1 MLRYTFCNK
10 TKRGSTMKTILLTL
24 LLTFSLSAYNKG
36 DMIDKEMLQTL
47 KLQKDK
53 LYIIDFFASWC
64 GSCKKELPLIAKV
77 NTQIDKSKVEIL
89 GIDVDSK
96 LSKAVAF
103 QKKMRASGAMNFTV
117 INDTDNK
124 IIRNFKAVGMPSLYY
139 VKNGK
144 VLDIIIG
151 AVHNIDAKILSD
163 IKKF

>member
-1 MLRYTFCNK
+1 
-10 TKRGSTMKTILLTL
+10 MKSICLAL
-24 LLTFSLSAYNKG
+24 LLTFSLSAYEKG
-36 DMIDKEMLQTL
+36 ETINKEMLQTL

-53 LYIIDFFASWC
+53 LYIINFFASWC

-77 NTQIDKSKVEIL
+77 NSQINKSQVEII

-96 LSKAVAF
+96 LSKALAF
-103 QKKMRASGAMNFTV
+103 QKKMKASGAINFTV

-144 VLDIIIG
+144 VLEVIVG
-151 AVHNIDAKILSD
+151 AAHEVDKKILAD
-163 IKKF
+163 IKKFQ